1 MSSDPLVAEPV
12 NTAAYIAGGVVGFIG
27 FLCIFAII
35 IFILR
40 RKQKVCFSVPKT
52 RFPFCTSRSAPKH
65 GQALSFH
72 DAITSISSN
81 NLYLTQSFDTK
92 LHEHDSIDYRHD
104 ASKSRND
111 QFIEEECEEVVSVD
125 DNEKLNTHGSKDE
138 EVKIRKSI
146 ENLET
151 LIEPVSSLV

>member
-1 MSSDPLVAEPV
+1 MSSEPLVAEPV

-27 FLCIFAII
+27 FLCIFVIV

-40 RKQKVCFSVPKT
+40 KKQKVCFSVPKT

-72 DAITSISSN
+72 DAVTSISSN
-81 NLYLTQSFDTK
+81 NLYLTQSLDTK
-92 LHEHDSIDYRHD
+92 LHVHDSVDYRYD
-104 ASKSRND
+104 ASESKDN
-111 QFIEEECEEVVSVD
+111 QCLAEENEGVVSVNE
-125 DNEKLNTHGSKDE
+125 NEKLKNHGSKDE

>member
-40 RKQKVCFSVPKT
+40 KKQKVCFSVPKT

-72 DAITSISSN
+72 DAVTSISSN
-81 NLYLTQSFDTK
+81 NLYLTQALDTK
-92 LHEHDSIDYRHD
+92 LHVHDSVDYGHDPIKSID
-104 ASKSRND
+104 N
-111 QFIEEECEEVVSVD
+111 QFNEEECEEVVSVN
-125 DNEKLNTHGSKDE
+125 DNEKLKARGSNYE
-138 EVKIRKSI
+138 EVKIKRSI
-146 ENLET
+146 ENLEA